1 MEWKG
6 RRNVTWDACSKCVG
20 GAERTGWDTLLEME
34 TKGPVGEA
42 RVLEPLLWWWTWRR
56 LLRWVS
62 SMGVWEWSM
71 YIDCPPSVLR
81 CALWLLRS

>member
-34 TKGPVGEA
+34 TKGPVGEGQSIGA
-42 RVLEPLLWWWTWRR
+42 TALVVDLAKAFE
-56 LLRWVS
+56 
-62 SMGVWEWSM
+62 MGQLNGCVGMEHV
-71 YIDCPPSVLR
+71 Y
-81 CALWLLRS
+81 